1 MIAYLVLVFAVLSR
15 LLPHAFGL
23 VGLNFTA
30 VGGSL
35 LFFGAKRGRW
45 QTAVAVAALMGTDWY
60 LTTAV
65 YGYAF
70 HVSGYLLTW
79 AWYAGVCLLGH
90 EALRGRP
97 GFGRVAG
104 AAGGAATSF
113 FVMSNFA
120 VWVASGMYPHSLAG
134 LGACY
139 VAAIPFYAN
148 DLISTGLTVGAFW
161 GVPALARSVV
171 RDVREVGLRAA

>member
-1 MIAYLVLVFAVLSR
+1 MIAYLVFMFAVLSR
-15 LLPHAFGL
+15 LLPHVFGV

-35 LFFGAKRGRW
+35 LFFGAKRSRW
-45 QTAVAVAALMGTDWY
+45 QTAIVVLALMGTDWY

-79 AWYAGVCLLGH
+79 TWYAGICFLGY
-90 EALRGRP
+90 EVLRGRP
-97 GFGRVAG
+97 GFTRVAG
-104 AAGGAATSF
+104 SAFGAASSF
-113 FVMSNFA
+113 FLMSNFA
-120 VWVASGMYPHSLAG
+120 VWVASGMYAHSLAG

-139 VAAIPFYAN
+139 VAAVPFYAN
-148 DLISTGLTVGAFW
+148 DVMSTGLTVGALW

-171 RDVREVGLRAA
+171 RDFRAVGLRSA